1 MALFL
6 KLYAVAI
13 ITFLVLDGLWIGVVA
28 SGFYKKQL
36 AYIFTDQVNFTAVAL
51 FYLVYTAGL
60 VYLVIEPGLG
70 APVLRVFLTGA
81 LVGLMAYGA
90 YDFTNQATIR
100 NWPVVV
106 TVVDL
111 AWGTFATGVVSVV
124 TTMIARTFLSS

>member
-1 MALFL
+1 VQDYFTD
-6 KLYAVAI
+6 
-13 ITFLVLDGLWIGVVA
+13 TFFRLLLGFVLDGLWIGVVA

-36 AYIFTDQVNFTAVAL
+36 AYIFTDQVNFTAAAL
-51 FYLVYTAGL
+51 FYLIYAAGL

-70 APVLRVFLTGA
+70 ASVPKVFLTGA

-106 TVVDL
+106 TIVDL
-111 AWGTFATGVVSVV
+111 AWGTFATAMVSVV
-124 TTMIARTFLSS
+124 TTVVARTFFSS

>member
-1 MALFL
+1 MTLFL
-6 KLYAVAI
+6 KLYVVAI
-13 ITFLVLDGLWIGVVA
+13 IAFLVLDGLWIGVVA

-36 AYIFTDQVNFTAVAL
+36 AYIFTDQVNFTAAAL
-51 FYLVYTAGL
+51 FYLIYAAGL

-70 APVLRVFLTGA
+70 ASVPKVFLTGA

-106 TVVDL
+106 TIVDL
-111 AWGTFATGVVSVV
+111 AWGTFATAMVSVV
-124 TTMIARTFLSS
+124 TTVVARTFFSS